1 MQGKGVLVLSS
12 SGRGGGRVPS
22 TGQSLPGPPGHKHVL
37 NSRGLSAAPLGS
49 TGQVTLSLLAG
60 LRRSI
65 PRHRAEQDTPS
76 QAAQH

>member
-37 NSRGLSAAPLGS
+37 NSCGLSAAPLGS
-49 TGQVTLSLLAG
+49 TGQGDSLAAC
-60 LRRSI
+60 RPQTFH
-65 PRHRAEQDTPS
+65 PRTQG
-76 QAAQH
+76 